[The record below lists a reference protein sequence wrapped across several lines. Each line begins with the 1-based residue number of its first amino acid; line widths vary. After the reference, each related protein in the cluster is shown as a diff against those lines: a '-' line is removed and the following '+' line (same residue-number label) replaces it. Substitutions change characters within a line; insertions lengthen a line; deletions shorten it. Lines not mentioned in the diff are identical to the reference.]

1 MTDDRPP
8 IPAEVELEVRQR
20 CGFACVVCGLPLYE
34 YHHIRPWSEVP
45 EHDPANIVLVC
56 PNHHAEVTKGLL
68 DPTTLESLSK
78 CDKPS
83 ISTPHKMHYAGDTC
97 KVYFGDSDWI
107 SAGTPD
113 AFFAL
118 VVDNVPL
125 LGFQFRDGSPLLHL
139 ELLNENNYPILRSRG
154 GFVQHVR
161 DYWDIKWKGRRL
173 TLRDR
178 PGFIRFDATFEV
190 PDTIRI
196 HRALFLCN
204 GVAIKI
210 APKGIACLNNGM
222 TFSFAGGIGGN
233 SENLDSGTQVAIALG
248 AVSQDVQR
256 LAGLTCSGIHRYSGI
271 DLKQRVRGPKH

>member
-107 SAGTPD
+107 AQEHPMHSS
-113 AFFAL
+113 
-118 VVDNVPL
+118 L
-125 LGFQFRDGSPLLHL
+125 LLSTMFHCW
-139 ELLNENNYPILRSRG
+139 
-154 GFVQHVR
+154 V
-161 DYWDIKWKGRRL
+161 
-173 TLRDR
+173 
-178 PGFIRFDATFEV
+178 
-190 PDTIRI
+190 
-196 HRALFLCN
+196 
-204 GVAIKI
+204 
-210 APKGIACLNNGM
+210 
-222 TFSFAGGIGGN
+222 FSFAM
-233 SENLDSGTQVAIALG
+233 
-248 AVSQDVQR
+248 
-256 LAGLTCSGIHRYSGI
+256 
-271 DLKQRVRGPKH
+271 DLRSFTLSC